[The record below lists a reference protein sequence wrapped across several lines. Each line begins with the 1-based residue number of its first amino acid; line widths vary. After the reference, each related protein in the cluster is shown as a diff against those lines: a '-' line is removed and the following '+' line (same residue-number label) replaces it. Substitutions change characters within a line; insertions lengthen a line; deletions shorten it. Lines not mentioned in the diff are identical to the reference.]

1 MMSNGTL
8 FEHILGLHVL
18 QEYKTSLSQF
28 LHSIS
33 QSFIEQIKFRGGK
46 HAWYAIGSKLFLLW
60 FKCSAWLCPRPGP
73 AKQDLPTPFHVC
85 KHITVEP
92 ACKVL
97 GFVQQKLT
105 IQEGFCCLTLQP
117 SIIIKNMVIW
127 DLLELTLHPF

>member
-1 MMSNGTL
+1 MNFVIEFFIYFFFQLSV
-8 FEHILGLHVL
+8 FVKAVL
-18 QEYKTSLSQF
+18 N
-28 LHSIS
+28 
-33 QSFIEQIKFRGGK
+33 
-46 HAWYAIGSKLFLLW
+46 HAPAAS
-60 FKCSAWLCPRPGP
+60 PRPSSCRTLGSQVAARAGATPPPPSHRNLQAPRLARSIVGP
-73 AKQDLPTPFHVC
+73 QMVKLIDRSSEY
-85 KHITVEP
+85 TVEP